1 MDSREW
7 DKKLKQA
14 EDSAAAAKASAD
26 ARKRREQEPS
36 PAQAKMH
43 KYLDKYWRCEI
54 SILILSMVM
63 LEERQH

>member
-1 MDSREW
+1 MTGKPAKSKNFDATAYDSMDSREW

-43 KYLDKYWRCEI
+43 KYLDKY
-54 SILILSMVM
+54 
-63 LEERQH
+63 